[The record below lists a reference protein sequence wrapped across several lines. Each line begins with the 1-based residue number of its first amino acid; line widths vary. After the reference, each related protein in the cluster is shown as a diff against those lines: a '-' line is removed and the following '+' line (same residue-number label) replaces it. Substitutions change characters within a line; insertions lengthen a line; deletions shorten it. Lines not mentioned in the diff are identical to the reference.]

1 MATTSEGYFQACDSS
16 CRASKACAPEPSH
29 DGDRVEKPG
38 SFSYLPSQYSVY
50 ITRSGVKGELD
61 NGKADLDWL
70 RLDIA
75 ARSVR
80 KTRRLH

>member
-61 NGKADLDWL
+61 NGKADLDCKE
-70 RLDIA
+70 
-75 ARSVR
+75 R
-80 KTRRLH
+80 KRYEVQEGCRYQE